1 MAERR
6 MFAKTII
13 DSDAFLDMPLSAQSL
28 YFHLSMRADDE
39 GFINNPK
46 KIQRMVGCNDDDLK
60 LLLTKRFIIVFDSGV
75 IVIKHWKIHNYIRR
89 DRVKE
94 TLYQE
99 EKSELTEKENGTYRL
114 IAEDQRLK
122 DVSDTCQPTDNQVST
137 KCPHR
142 LGKDRIGKV
151 SLGEVSIGKDSAVED
166 REEPAPA
173 ESKNAYQ
180 IYQECFGMLNSI
192 NQQDLSFWIE
202 DLSEEMVIEA
212 MKKAVLN
219 GKPYSYAKGIM
230 KQWSNKGIKTVEDA
244 KAEEVQF
251 SNNRFKKKPVRKEV
265 LPKWAEESTKYPEKK
280 MMTPEEIEE
289 WIYSDD

>member
-1 MAERR
+1 M
-6 MFAKTII
+6 
-13 DSDAFLDMPLSAQSL
+13 
-28 YFHLSMRADDE
+28 
-39 GFINNPK
+39 
-46 KIQRMVGCNDDDLK
+46 
-60 LLLTKRFIIVFDSGV
+60 
-75 IVIKHWKIHNYIRR
+75 
-89 DRVKE
+89 
-94 TLYQE
+94 
-99 EKSELTEKENGTYRL
+99 
-114 IAEDQRLK
+114 
-122 DVSDTCQPTDNQVST
+122 ST

-142 LGKDRIGKV
+142 LGKDRIGK
-151 SLGEVSIGKDSAVED
+151 VSIGKDSAVED

-202 DLSEEMVIEA
+202 DLSEELVIEA

-251 SNNRFKKKPVRKEV
+251 SNNHFKKKPVRKEV

-280 MMTPEEIEE
+280 MMTDEEIKE
-289 WIYSDD
+289 WIYSDDD